1 MTAVSS
7 PIRTL
12 LTALTLSVLASPA
25 GAASRVFV
33 SGTISDPQISG
44 DTPAFVTCSA
54 PASHTHGAHV
64 AAAAATTHTAVAKR
78 VHHRRHLKRVHEHVA
93 TATLRAAGHHGASPL
108 PAHPVRS
115 TPAHRA
121 PAPASPRYD
130 GGKTAQNRYRSLQGA
145 AAFSPPAA
153 LTRAET
159 AVLLAVHSDLFIPRT
174 LRVEEGRGPPRAGP
188 SSTSAATV
196 PFHSRR
202 AAPHR
207 TASPPVPTAPDDFR
221 RTFARPSR
229 ATFLAADSEP
239 RRAHRAQP
247 LLAFSLLRAADL
259 RRPAVLIRVA
269 NHPGVRRP
277 EGTAPQ
283 FPQPP
288 SILGG
293 LT

>member
-7 PIRTL
+7 PIRIFL
-12 LTALTLSVLASPA
+12 AALTLSVLASPA
-25 GAASRVFV
+25 GAATRALV
-33 SGTISDPQISG
+33 SGTLSDPQISG
-44 DTPAFVTCSA
+44 DTPAFVTCST
-54 PASHTHGAHV
+54 PAAHAHGPHV
-64 AAAAATTHTAVAKR
+64 AAAAATTHTAVHAKGA
-78 VHHRRHLKRVHEHVA
+78 HHRRHLVKRAHEHVA
-93 TATLRAAGHHGASPL
+93 TLRSASHHAGAPL

-121 PAPASPRYD
+121 PAPATPRYD

-153 LTRAET
+153 LTRTET
-159 AVLLAVHSDLFIPRT
+159 AVLLAVHSELFVPRT

-188 SSTSAATV
+188 SSNLAATV
-196 PFHSRR
+196 PFRFRS

-207 TASPPVPTAPDDFR
+207 TASPPVPSAPADSR
-221 RTFARPSR
+221 RILARPSR
-229 ATFLAADSEP
+229 AFAFSADSEP
-239 RRAHRAQP
+239 LRALRAQP
-247 LLAFSLLRAADL
+247 LVEFSPLRSVDPRPLALLT
-259 RRPAVLIRVA
+259 RVG

-277 EGTAPQ
+277 EGTAPHH
-283 FPQPP
+283 PQPP